1 MNSNDE
7 IRMLASLFAVQVPV
21 LVICFVACVVILA
34 RWKEAPKAALWAL
47 LGFGL
52 AALLGFVV
60 PAAQTGLQTWIRQTG
75 HTVEG
80 TQAMA
85 GLGFLWSVL
94 RAISYLLLL
103 IAIFSGRSTVAVGMA
118 VTGASNQR

>member
-7 IRMLASLFAVQVPV
+7 IRMLASLFAVQIPV

-52 AALLGFVV
+52 ATLLGFVV
-60 PAAQTGLQTWIRQTG
+60 PATQTGLQTWIRQSG
-75 HTVEG
+75 HTAEG
-80 TQAMA
+80 IQAMA

-103 IAIFSGRSTVAVGMA
+103 TAIFSGRSTVAVGMA

>member
-7 IRMLASLFAVQVPV
+7 IRMLASLFAVQIPV

-52 AALLGFVV
+52 AALIAFIA
-60 PAAQTGLQTWIRQTG
+60 PAAQTGLQTWIRQSG
-75 HTVEG
+75 HTAEG
-80 TQAMA
+80 LQAMA

-103 IAIFSGRSTVAVGMA
+103 IAIFAGRSAVAAGTA
-118 VTGASNQR
+118 VTGASGQR